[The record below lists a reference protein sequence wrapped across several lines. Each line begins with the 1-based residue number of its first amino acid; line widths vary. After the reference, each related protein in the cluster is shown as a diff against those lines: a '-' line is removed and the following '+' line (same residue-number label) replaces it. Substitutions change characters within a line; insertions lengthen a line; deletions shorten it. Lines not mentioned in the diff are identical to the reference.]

1 MEYALMNRDFD
12 GLRKNKYYPIVDT
25 LIDDGS
31 AVVDLNQGRG
41 KEQLRCIPPEYF
53 IPMTAEQI
61 ATLLKK
67 DALRELK

>member
-31 AVVDLNQGRG
+31 AVVDLNKGEG
-41 KEQLRCIPPEYF
+41 KEELRCIPPEFY
-53 IPMTAEQI
+53 
-61 ATLLKK
+61 KK
-67 DALRELK
+67 VEK